1 MGNILKASVKGF
13 DFRSI
18 WIWLSYM
25 TLTIPVILDSG
36 SNKNI
41 IPKTMADKMDIK
53 YTWSP
58 MSVQTIS
65 KENIMVSKSIQMP
78 VKINDIEYKIN
89 FVIADIESDFGILGL
104 DFLEMVESLNVRK
117 RKIYLRGNVIPFSF
131 NRDKNPLKNVQN
143 FTHGLNAIEN
153 NDKND
158 TGLSVSDVKNK
169 EEIELDQGIAEAIE
183 HIKDPIINKKMCNLL
198 QKHKSI
204 FSRSPFD
211 VGHFKGFK
219 VHLDLND
226 TTPIYQPIR
235 PQKR

>member
-1 MGNILKASVKGF
+1 
-13 DFRSI
+13 
-18 WIWLSYM
+18 M

-78 VKINDIEYKIN
+78 VKINDIEYKID

-117 RKIYLRGNVIPFSF
+117 RKIYLRGN
-131 NRDKNPLKNVQN
+131 
-143 FTHGLNAIEN
+143 
-153 NDKND
+153 
-158 TGLSVSDVKNK
+158 
-169 EEIELDQGIAEAIE
+169 QGG
-183 HIKDPIINKKMCNLL
+183 KSPI
-198 QKHKSI
+198 
-204 FSRSPFD
+204 SP
-211 VGHFKGFK
+211 
-219 VHLDLND
+219 
-226 TTPIYQPIR
+226 TIS
-235 PQKR
+235 